1 MNQAAA
7 RHVRLHLW
15 GVPPRRIGS
24 AIARMGTS
32 RLPLSREPHLVFSKL
47 LGTAKP
53 TTFTPRATDPLHWA
67 LLTVW
72 DDADAADAF
81 DTGRLTRSWALAADE
96 TLRIAM
102 TPLTSTGRWSGS
114 EPFGTPVPTKH
125 DGPVAAITRARIR
138 PSRMREFWQ
147 ASERVAGALRTA
159 DGLVLA
165 TGIGEAPV
173 GLQGTFSLWESAAD
187 MSAFAYQR
195 PEHTDVIAR
204 TPVAQWYAEEL
215 FARFAVH
222 RVRGRFAS
230 TDYDITHSGQAPS
243 VDASA

>member
-1 MNQAAA
+1 
-7 RHVRLHLW
+7 
-15 GVPPRRIGS
+15 
-24 AIARMGTS
+24 
-32 RLPLSREPHLVFSKL
+32 
-47 LGTAKP
+47 
-53 TTFTPRATDPLHWA
+53 
-67 LLTVW
+67 
-72 DDADAADAF
+72 
-81 DTGRLTRSWALAADE
+81 
-96 TLRIAM
+96 
-102 TPLTSTGRWSGS
+102 
-114 EPFGTPVPTKH
+114 
-125 DGPVAAITRARIR
+125 
-138 PSRMREFWQ
+138 
-147 ASERVAGALRTA
+147 
-159 DGLVLA
+159 LA